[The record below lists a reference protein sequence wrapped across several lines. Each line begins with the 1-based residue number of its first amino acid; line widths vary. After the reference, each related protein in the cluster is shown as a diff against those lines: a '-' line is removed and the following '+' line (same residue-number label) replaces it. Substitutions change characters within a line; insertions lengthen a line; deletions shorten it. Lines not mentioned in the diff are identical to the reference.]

1 MCMKVHRSNAL
12 QPQSLSA
19 PLVRG
24 TPHVTQRTRGF
35 VEDLWFAGFKI
46 NDPKLIPSAATTI
59 QAALRGHLCRQR
71 LQGLRAAAVKIQA
84 RWRAWFCRRNYLL
97 MKITAA
103 LVQPGCKS
111 RLSHQGWLQLQL
123 DVQKF
128 QQQQCSAAALIQAA
142 FRGNIV
148 RQRFLVMK
156 AAATK
161 IQAAGRR
168 YLGSERRRWRAELAL
183 FRQHWPQ
190 RLRKYNAVDKIQ
202 AAWKTYKAWQRFLV
216 MKAAATKI
224 QAAVRR
230 YLVSERRLRW
240 RAELA
245 LFRQQWRPRR
255 LRKYKAIDKIEA
267 AWLGYKA
274 RQRFQ
279 LMKKAALKLQAA
291 YRCHLQ
297 RQRFVCLKAAAVK
310 IQTAVRGHRS
320 RQQFLN
326 CKTAAIVVQRLWL
339 CRRLRRSATA
349 AVTALQASSNRFSCK
364 HAACTQLLHLKYT
377 GALSWSGPPTLVHV
391 ILVDMLLAFMKS
403 IRALSVRNCS
413 ACADL
418 LILYF
423 S

>member
-168 YLGSERRRWRAELAL
+168 YLGSERR
-183 FRQHWPQ
+183 
-190 RLRKYNAVDKIQ
+190 
-202 AAWKTYKAWQRFLV
+202 
-216 MKAAATKI
+216 
-224 QAAVRR
+224 
-230 YLVSERRLRW
+230 RW